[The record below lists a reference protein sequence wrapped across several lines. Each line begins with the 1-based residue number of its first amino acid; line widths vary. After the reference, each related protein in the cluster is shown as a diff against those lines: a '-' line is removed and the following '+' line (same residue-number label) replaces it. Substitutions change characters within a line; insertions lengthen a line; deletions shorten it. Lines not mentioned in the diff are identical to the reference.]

1 LARQLATILKEW
13 DFRST
18 IVEEY
23 FILTCHDIIAGVPLK
38 ELYISVDLFE
48 ELEAYEECEGIL
60 LACQL
65 CTTLTLTNYLN
76 KEEDD
81 DHKNVMARSIFYK
94 IAYDY
99 LCRVGV
105 RIGAKNYVAKYMNKN
120 HATAL
125 C

>member
-1 LARQLATILKEW
+1 MQLQMTYSRANKRLAKQLATILKEW

-65 CTTLTLTNYLN
+65 CTTLTLTSYLN

-81 DHKNVMARSIFYK
+81 DKQ
-94 IAYDY
+94 
-99 LCRVGV
+99 
-105 RIGAKNYVAKYMNKN
+105 
-120 HATAL
+120 
-125 C
+125 